1 MNSSLEKDIEA
12 WEGEG
17 GAAPA
22 PLGGRAIS
30 MSGTANQVEWAER
43 IKRQVN
49 DEFDRMARSFR
60 SVAGKQRNPARADTE
75 AIVAVLEE
83 KRAEVMGREK
93 AGYFIHDWQE
103 ISDQV
108 RQMIF
113 HVVESEKSQSAWAP
127 PAIKPLDE
135 AVWQTRSPGFWKNQ
149 GSSSWYGCLGKYT
162 HDEEIAQAAQ
172 TSGCARKGAC
182 QACQSRT

>member
-1 MNSSLEKDIEA
+1 MNISAENDIET

-22 PLGGRAIS
+22 PLGIRAIP

-43 IKRQVN
+43 IKGLVN
-49 DEFDRMARSFR
+49 EEFDRVARSFR
-60 SVAGKQRNPARADTE
+60 SVAGKQTDAARAETE
-75 AIVAVLEE
+75 AIIAILEE
-83 KRAEVMGREK
+83 KRAEVMSREE

-113 HVVESEKSQSAWAP
+113 HDVRYQ
-127 PAIKPLDE
+127 AIKSNRL
-135 AVWQTRSPGFWKNQ
+135 
-149 GSSSWYGCLGKYT
+149 
-162 HDEEIAQAAQ
+162 
-172 TSGCARKGAC
+172 
-182 QACQSRT
+182 QSKWRQKES